1 MKHVPTLFFLCI
13 VGVTSIQNYN
23 IYSKVDACIRPT
35 MVRSSDPTA
44 SAEDIFECLVQARIT
59 RVSSN
64 YIRKHIGPAV
74 QLLAQA
80 ETARN
85 NKQTYI
91 AKQDRLYR
99 QKLKAIQ
106 RDMIMVVMKLT
117 HYSKMT
123 HVPKFT
129 LLSTRRTLD
138 SVQQFAGDL
147 HHAGEAVV
155 ELTKILKPH
164 ISTTQNIQSHLREL
178 DQLALDEED
187 AHRHLNNVIE
197 ELKNQVLTLYDA
209 I

>member
-1 MKHVPTLFFLCI
+1 MKHVLTLFFLII
-13 VGVTSIQNYN
+13 VETTSIQNYN

-44 SAEDIFECLVQARIT
+44 TSEDIFECLVQARIT
-59 RVSSN
+59 RVDSN
-64 YIRKHIGPAV
+64 FISQRIGPAIE
-74 QLLAQA
+74 LLAQA
-80 ETARN
+80 ETERN

-99 QKLKAIQ
+99 QKLKSIQ

-123 HVPKFT
+123 HVPKFS

-138 SVQQFAGDL
+138 SVEQFSGDL
-147 HHAGEAVV
+147 HNAGDAVA
-155 ELTKILKPH
+155 ELTKIIKPH
-164 ISTTQNIQSHLREL
+164 VQTTNNIKSHIEEL
-178 DQLALDEED
+178 DQLKQAEED
-187 AHRHLNNVIE
+187 AWVHLNEVILD
-197 ELKNQVLTLYDA
+197 LKNLVLTLYDA